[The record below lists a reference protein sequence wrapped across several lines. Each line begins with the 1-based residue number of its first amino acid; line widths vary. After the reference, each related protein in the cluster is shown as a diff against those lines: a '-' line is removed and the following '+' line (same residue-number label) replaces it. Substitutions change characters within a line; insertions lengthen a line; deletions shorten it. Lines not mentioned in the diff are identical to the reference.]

1 MSLPESQSVVR
12 LPEVFVIGFTALA
25 PVSDQGKCQR
35 WLYDFLSDQKA
46 IESPRLCAVVGMNTE
61 VDLLFAEICIDLKIP
76 LRLLLPVPEQYLQED
91 FDDSTRATR
100 TKNIMRNALSVE
112 AVVGSEAQERRHF
125 ECSLEMVTQ
134 CQELIVLGDGITGD
148 EIEHPSEIVAF
159 ASTIGKPILSIHPE
173 TGAVSAITGNTINK
187 RGADSELVFLNELPS
202 PGQTL
207 PLEGSGIGLGNVW
220 LSKLDANAAATAPQ
234 VRKLAAIP
242 IICTATAAFISGAVS
257 HMHARSGW
265 VAAAAALGLIASLL
279 PTVLRLRRRQ
289 ALWVRIRTA
298 AEISRSVLA
307 VWDMPATYRIV
318 GPEILPEFSSM
329 LQSLNFL
336 RSLDGFRKP
345 VDVVEFKQR
354 YLEERLANQRRY
366 FLGQSSLSAA
376 RGKRYRLVAKICSIS
391 AIVLS
396 IWTLIG
402 ATTMKESVA
411 TSGLWLPLTTS
422 GLFQLA
428 TISGALLVIND
439 CERRQKRYQAM
450 HDQLASLELELRAF
464 STWTPVVRVV
474 NKVERVLL
482 VELLEWRSLLQ
493 NTKLPRK

>member
-1 MSLPESQSVVR
+1 MRLPESQSVVR
-12 LPEVFVIGFTALA
+12 LPEVFVIGFTAHTSVL
-25 PVSDQGKCQR
+25 DHGKCKR
-35 WLYDFLSDQKA
+35 WICDFLSDQKT

-76 LRLLLPVPEQYLQED
+76 LRLLLPVPEQYLQQD
-91 FDDSTRATR
+91 FDDSTRTTR
-100 TKNIMRNALSVE
+100 TKNIMRSALSLE
-112 AVVGSEAQERRHF
+112 TVVGSEGQEKRHF

-134 CQELIVLGDGITGD
+134 CQELIVLGDGISGGG
-148 EIEHPSEIVAF
+148 IEHASEVIAF
-159 ASTIGKPILSIHPE
+159 ASTIGKSISSIHPE
-173 TGAVSAITGNTINK
+173 TGVVSTINVNTINK

-202 PGQTL
+202 LGKTPPPQ
-207 PLEGSGIGLGNVW
+207 GSGVGLGNVW
-220 LSKLDANAAATAPQ
+220 LSKLDANAAAVAPQ

-257 HMHARSGW
+257 HMHARAGW
-265 VAAAAALGLIASLL
+265 VGAAAALGLVASLL
-279 PTVLRLRRRQ
+279 PTVLRLGKRQ

-307 VWDMPATYRIV
+307 VWDMPASYRIV
-318 GPEILPEFSSM
+318 GPEILPEFTGM

-336 RSLDGFRKP
+336 KSLDGFRKP
-345 VDVVEFKQR
+345 VEVVDFKER
-354 YLEERLANQRRY
+354 YLAERLVDQKRY
-366 FLGQSSLSAA
+366 LLRQSSLSAA
-376 RGKRYRLVAKICSIS
+376 RGKRFRLAAKICSIS

-396 IWTLIG
+396 IWTFIG
-402 ATTMKESVA
+402 STMMKESIT
-411 TSGLWLPLTTS
+411 TSGLWLSLTTS

-428 TISGALLVIND
+428 TISGALLVVND
-439 CERRQKRYQAM
+439 CERRQKRYQAL

-464 STWTPVVRVV
+464 GTWTPVIRVV